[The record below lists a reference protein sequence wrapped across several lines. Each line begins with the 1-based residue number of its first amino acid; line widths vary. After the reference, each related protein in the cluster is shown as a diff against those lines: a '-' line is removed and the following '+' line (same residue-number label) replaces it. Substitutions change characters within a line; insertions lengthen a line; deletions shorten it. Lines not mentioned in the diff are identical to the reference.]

1 MKFPV
6 SLTSA
11 LFFSALFFHQAH
23 ASTDAP
29 ALKIDQILKELD
41 QLELKRKAALRSS
54 KAQALSKLQAA
65 SQSGPAAVNL
75 YTDAVEKI
83 QFDGRL
89 QKGQTFQEWEEKNAV
104 LLSSREMESAAA
116 LQVRYLIL
124 SIQRGEAE
132 KGDALVNP
140 SLAYLRDLEKFLLE
154 QSKKGPLPQDAK
166 KLLDSSINDS
176 LIAKAMFLA
185 PLLPKTNWE
194 NNPGN
199 FSGIMEKNIRPH
211 LIESK
216 NPYLIQTWDMQLK
229 FEEERIANGRV
240 DNEIETFKMSTAPTL
255 RFARANARFQIGQSN
270 IAANE
275 ILSLIR
281 SNPAHPDFDKWTA
294 RLREILSKPNENE
307 PAQAEQKS

>member
-1 MKFPV
+1 MKFAV
-6 SLTSA
+6 SLACT

-23 ASTDAP
+23 ALTDAP
-29 ALKIDQILKELD
+29 ALKTDQILKELD

-54 KAQALSKLQAA
+54 KAQALAKLQAA
-65 SQSGPAAVNL
+65 SQSGPAAVRL

-83 QFDGRL
+83 QFDGRQ
-89 QKGQTFQEWEEKNAV
+89 QKGKTFQEWQDKNAE
-104 LLSSREMESAAA
+104 LLGSREMESAAA

-154 QSKKGPLPQDAK
+154 QSKKGPLPPDAK
-166 KLLDSSINDS
+166 KLLDSSINDC
-176 LIAKAMFLA
+176 LIAKSIFLT
-185 PLLPKTNWE
+185 PLLPKATWE
-194 NNPGN
+194 SNPGN
-199 FSGIMEKNIRPH
+199 FAGILEKNIRPH
-211 LIESK
+211 LIELKS
-216 NPYLIQTWDMQLK
+216 PYLIQTWDMQIK

-255 RFARANARFQIGQSN
+255 RFARANARYQIGQIN

-281 SNPAHPDFDKWTA
+281 NNPAHPDFDKWTA
-294 RLREILSKPNENE
+294 RLREILSKANENE
-307 PAQAEQKS
+307 AGEASQS

>member
-1 MKFPV
+1 MNLPLC
-6 SLTSA
+6 LTSA
-11 LFFSALFFHQAH
+11 VFFYALFFDQAV
-23 ASTDAP
+23 ASMDAP

-41 QLELKRKAALRSS
+41 LLELKRKAALRSS
-54 KAQALSKLQAA
+54 KTQAMSKLQAA
-65 SQSGPAAVNL
+65 SQSGPAAIRL
-75 YTDAVEKI
+75 YEDAVEKI

-89 QKGQTFQEWEEKNAV
+89 QKGQTFQDWQEKNAD
-104 LLSSREMESAAA
+104 LLGSREMESAAT
-116 LQVRYLIL
+116 LQIRYLIL

-154 QSKKGPLPQDAK
+154 QSKKGPLPPDAK
-166 KLLDSSINDS
+166 KLLDSPINDS
-176 LIAKAMFLA
+176 LIAKSMFLS

-194 NNPGN
+194 NNPGH
-199 FSGIMEKNIRPH
+199 FAGILEKNIRPH

-216 NPYLIQTWDMQLK
+216 SPSLIQTWDLQIK

-240 DNEIETFKMSTAPTL
+240 DNEIETFRMITEPTL
-255 RFARANARFQIGQSN
+255 QFARANARYQIGQIN

-281 SNPAHPDFDKWTA
+281 NNPAHPDFDKWTA
-294 RLREILSKPNENE
+294 RLREILSKANENE
-307 PAQAEQKS
+307 AEKATQP